1 MKTPSRGG
9 ITRSAPASSVALRNS
24 HAVTYDDSRVSE
36 VLDGRVAIVTGGGH
50 GIGKAYCEGLAKS
63 GAAVVVAEID
73 GDAAERTASD
83 LRNAGARALEVQ
95 TDVADESSTRTMAQR
110 ALDAFGRID
119 VLVNNAAVFATIP
132 ISRVPIE
139 EVSVGEWDRV
149 MAVNLRGVFLACR
162 AVLPAMRQQGYGK
175 IINISSGTALNGSPM
190 RIHYVTSKGGV
201 LSFTRTLARE
211 VGPSGIRVN
220 AIAPGSTLSE
230 ENPSEEI
237 LRFRQQRLEDR
248 AIPRVQV
255 PADLVGAVLFFASAA
270 SDFITGQTLVVDG
283 GGFMH

>member
-1 MKTPSRGG
+1 M
-9 ITRSAPASSVALRNS
+9 A
-24 HAVTYDDSRVSE
+24 E

-50 GIGKAYCEGLAKS
+50 GIGKAYCEALAQN

-73 GDAAERTASD
+73 GDAAERAASV
-83 LRNAGARALEVQ
+83 LRSAGARAVEVQ
-95 TDVADESSTRTMAQR
+95 TDVADEASTRAMAKR
-110 ALDAFGRID
+110 AVDAFGRID

-139 EVSVGEWDRV
+139 EVSVEEWDRV
-149 MAVNLRGVFLACR
+149 MAVNLRGIFLCCK
-162 AVLPAMRQQGYGK
+162 AVLPIMRQQGYGK
-175 IINISSGTALNGSPM
+175 IINISSGTALNGSPT

-237 LRFRQQRLEDR
+237 LRFRQQGIGDR
-248 AIPRVQV
+248 ALGRVQV
-255 PADLVGAVLFFASAA
+255 PADLVGAVTFFASSA